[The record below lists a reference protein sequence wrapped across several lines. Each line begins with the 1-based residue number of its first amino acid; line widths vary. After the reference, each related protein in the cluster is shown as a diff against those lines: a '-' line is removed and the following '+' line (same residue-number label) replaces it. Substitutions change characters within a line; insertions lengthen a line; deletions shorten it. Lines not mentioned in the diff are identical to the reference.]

1 MRTLTFVSSLS
12 AMLLM
17 TPLLTAG
24 TYPMAPVLDVDEWI
38 NGDGVTLDDLRG
50 KVVVI
55 DFFQMWCPGC
65 NNFSI
70 PLVAHWEQHFAKE
83 IAAGQ
88 LVMLSIHT
96 VFEGHEYQRTERL
109 KPYLKK
115 KGIKHL
121 VGVDRHQGDD
131 PTPQTMKLFRTR
143 GTPEMAILDKQGRIR
158 FQHFGGFD
166 VETAT
171 ALIHNLLREPAEQ

>member
-1 MRTLTFVSSLS
+1 MRNLTFVSFLFTI
-12 AMLLM
+12 LLM
-17 TPLLTAG
+17 TPPLTAG
-24 TYPMAPVLDVDEWI
+24 TYPMAPALDVDEWI
-38 NGDGVTLDDLRG
+38 NGDGVTLDDLKG

-65 NNFSI
+65 NDFSI
-70 PLVAHWEQHFAKE
+70 PLVAYWEQRFAEE

-96 VFEGHEYQRTERL
+96 VFEGHDYQRTERL
-109 KPYLKK
+109 IPYLKK
-115 KGIKHL
+115 KGINHL
-121 VGVDRHQGDD
+121 VGVDRHQGND

-158 FQHFGGFD
+158 FQRFGGFD
-166 VETAT
+166 AETAT
-171 ALIHNLLREPAEQ
+171 TLIHDLLQESVD